1 MTIPRTL
8 AKLYVGA
15 LLLLAI
21 GSVLA
26 VVLGAS
32 TRLVAITSLV
42 VFAIL
47 DFWYVFRIWKL
58 RQSDGDAINWRR
70 EILLIVVC
78 LAIIAY
84 VVLHRLH

>member
-58 RQSDGDAINWRR
+58 PQSDGAAINWRR